1 MAKKRYTKKGSSEP
15 AVYSVTLV
23 TPGSGSGGSYNG
35 DYYCDL
41 SQIASLINRR
51 FYRQGINW
59 AVSGFKVF
67 SSKSGSV
74 KIAKI
79 PTSWVAFNSWTKA
92 FNAWNRQQKEA
103 LAEAGGESAAA
114 KFRDFKIFADVG
126 HVTAGVA
133 ANLLPVDDA
142 GNPALPGE
150 WEMSQIVIPN
160 AGAPGV
166 TEERFLH
173 MVGLNANGTVSRG
186 IIEGYADSRAYPQSP
201 DPVSPDLDSAN
212 NWLARMFDVGDNM
225 PEILDNATDKNDNLP
240 YDQDEYPGGSTN
252 MPGLEYHDV
261 TRLVSY
267 STSSQDIGVQY
278 LKGGQFP
285 CGLIK
290 FTWEADEN
298 DGNVVIQIDLVPGP
312 HRGYLC
318 EKM

>member
-1 MAKKRYTKKGSSEP
+1 MNMAKKRYSKKGSEP
-15 AVYSVTLV
+15 AVYTLYLA
-23 TPGSGSGGSYNG
+23 TGTDPYPGDFYV
-35 DYYCDL
+35 DL
-41 SQIASLINRR
+41 SQVASLVNRR

-59 AVSGFKVF
+59 AVAGIKVA
-67 SSKSGSV
+67 SLGTGTVTLS
-74 KIAKI
+74 KI
-79 PTSWVAFNSWTKA
+79 PTSWVAHNAWTKA

-114 KFRDFKIFADVG
+114 KFRDFKVYADVA

-133 ANLLPVDDA
+133 ANLLPIDSD
-142 GNPALPGE
+142 GNTAIPGE

-186 IIEGYADSRAYPQSP
+186 VVEGYADSRAYPQSP

-252 MPGLEYHDV
+252 MPGLEIHDFANI
-261 TRLVSY
+261 VSY
-267 STSSQDIGVQY
+267 SAGAGNIGVQY
-278 LKGGQFP
+278 MKGGQFP
-285 CGLIK
+285 CGLMK
-290 FTWEADEN
+290 FTWDPEGTTNLA
-298 DGNVVIQIDLVPGP
+298 IQIDLVPGD

>member
-1 MAKKRYTKKGSSEP
+1 MGMAKRSYSKKGRNSEP
-15 AVYSVTLV
+15 AVYTVTLS
-23 TPGSGSGGSYNG
+23 TPLTVGGN
-35 DYYCDL
+35 YYCDL
-41 SQIASLINRR
+41 SQVASILNRR

-59 AVSGFKVF
+59 AVAGFKVF
-67 SSKSGSV
+67 SPSTGLFTISKL
-74 KIAKI
+74 
-79 PTSWVAFNSWTKA
+79 PTNWVTMNAWTKA

-103 LAEAGGESAAA
+103 LAESGGESAAA
-114 KFRDFKIFADVG
+114 KFRDFKVFADVD

-133 ANLLPVDDA
+133 ANLLPLDEKANTAVA
-142 GNPALPGE
+142 GE

-186 IIEGYADSRAYPQSP
+186 VIEGYADSRAYPQSP

-225 PEILDNATDKNDNLP
+225 PEILENATDKNDNLP

-252 MPGLEYHDV
+252 LPGLERHDLAQ
-261 TRLVSY
+261 LVSY
-267 STSSQDIGVQY
+267 SAGAGNVGSQY

-290 FTWEADEN
+290 FTWAPETP
-298 DGNVVIQIDLVPGP
+298 GNFVVQIDLVPGN

>member
-1 MAKKRYTKKGSSEP
+1 MAMAKKRYSKKGSSEP
-15 AVYSVTLV
+15 AVYTVILGTEE
-23 TPGSGSGGSYNG
+23 TSGGT
-35 DYYCDL
+35 YYCDL
-41 SQIASLINRR
+41 SQIASILNRR

-59 AVSGFKVF
+59 AVAGFKLF
-67 SSKSGSV
+67 SPSTGFFTISKL
-74 KIAKI
+74 
-79 PTSWVAFNSWTKA
+79 PTNWVTMNAWTKA

-103 LAEAGGESAAA
+103 LAESGGESAAA
-114 KFRDFKIFADVG
+114 KFRDFKVFADVD
-126 HVTAGVA
+126 HVTAGVGN
-133 ANLLPVDDA
+133 NLLPLERINVPYQTA
-142 GNPALPGE
+142 ATGE

-186 IIEGYADSRAYPQSP
+186 VIEGYADSRAYPQSP

-252 MPGLEYHDV
+252 LPYLQTHD
-261 TRLVSY
+261 LCQLISY
-267 STSSQDIGVQY
+267 SSGVGNVGTQY

-285 CGLIK
+285 CGLIR
-290 FTWEADEN
+290 FDWEPETS
-298 DGNVVIQIDLVPGP
+298 GNFVLQIDLVPGD

>member
-1 MAKKRYTKKGSSEP
+1 MAMAKKRYSKKGSSEP
-15 AVYSVTLV
+15 SVYTVTV
-23 TPGSGSGGSYNG
+23 ATNDTAGG
-35 DYYCDL
+35 DYYVDL
-41 SQIASLINRR
+41 SQIASIVNRR

-59 AVSGFKVF
+59 AVAGIKASAPTTGAVYI
-67 SSKSGSV
+67 SKL
-74 KIAKI
+74 
-79 PTSWVAFNSWTKA
+79 PTNWVTFNAWTKA
-92 FNAWNRQQKEA
+92 FSAWNRQQKEA
-103 LAEAGGESAAA
+103 LAEAGGQSAAA
-114 KFRDFKIFADVG
+114 KFRDFKVFADVD
-126 HVTAGVA
+126 HVTAGVG
-133 ANLLPVDDA
+133 ANLLPLDSA
-142 GNPALPGE
+142 GNNAIPGE

-186 IIEGYADSRAYPQSP
+186 VIEGYADSRAYPQSP

-252 MPGLEYHDV
+252 MPALETHDFAQI
-261 TRLVSY
+261 VSY
-267 STSSQDIGVQY
+267 SSGVGNIGTQY

-285 CGLIK
+285 CGLMK
-290 FTWEADEN
+290 VNWQPEGS
-298 DGNVVIQIDLVPGP
+298 GNIVLQIDLIPGD